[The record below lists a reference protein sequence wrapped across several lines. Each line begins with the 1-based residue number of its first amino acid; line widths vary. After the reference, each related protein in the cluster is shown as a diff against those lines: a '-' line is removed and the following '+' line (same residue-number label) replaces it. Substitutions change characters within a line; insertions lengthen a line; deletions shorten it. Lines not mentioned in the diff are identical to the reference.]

1 MNRAAWG
8 RPVSS
13 REAYRRAGGRRG
25 YNARRTF
32 MVRLRWARLL
42 DLAREL
48 EMGIWEHGAA
58 ARLARALGVSR
69 WTVARDIRQIR
80 ATFNHQHCPVC
91 ASPILH
97 LPRSTEDTWWLRLFH
112 VHE

>member
-1 MNRAAWG
+1 MDHAAWA
-8 RPVSS
+8 RPVSDS
-13 REAYRRAGGRRG
+13 VAYRRAGGRRA

-42 DLAREL
+42 DLARDL
-48 EMGIWEHGAA
+48 DTGFWEHGAA

-80 ATFNHQHCPVC
+80 AAFNHQHCPVC
-91 ASPILH
+91 GTPTSY
-97 LPRSTEDTWWLRLFH
+97 LPRSNADLWWLRLFH
-112 VHE
+112 SHE